1 MKRRVLAAAAAALLI
16 TTGSALAD
24 GGRPIGY
31 GQQYLAAL
39 TSQDVPWANGRRANA
54 WSFQAA
60 SDGCAIVRMESAAF
74 DPAIQVVRDGLNGA
88 TVARGG
94 DEAHAVGLQPAQ
106 TYYIIAT
113 SAGSGEQLGPYVIS
127 LARC

>member
-1 MKRRVLAAAAAALLI
+1 MSQFGHGLCFAEEAFGHVAISCKLWFDNFDCDFAVQSEVGGEVNRSH
-16 TTGSALAD
+16 TT
-24 GGRPIGY
+24 
-31 GQQYLAAL
+31 
-39 TSQDVPWANGRRANA
+39 
-54 WSFQAA
+54 F
-60 SDGCAIVRMESAAF
+60 SDLAF

-94 DEAHAVGLQPAQ
+94 AEARADGLRPTQ
-106 TYYIIAT
+106 TYYVIAT